1 MLSPTEIRSAMDA
14 NAQTSPLLLTQQQFF
29 DAFIPLL
36 MALHEKRVIDFAE
49 LPLYYE
55 DVMVRRKL
63 DIREAPENLA
73 FLQSLIQGLSA
84 LAPDVKTNYPMTGSL
99 FQ

>member
-1 MLSPTEIRSAMDA
+1 MSTTTP
-14 NAQTSPLLLTQQQFF
+14 PLLLTQQQFF

-55 DVMVRRKL
+55 DVMVRRQL
-63 DIREAPENLA
+63 DIKELPENLA

-84 LAPDVKTNYPMTGSL
+84 LAPDVKTNYPTTGNL
-99 FQ
+99 FP